1 MGSKQRPP
9 MKKEAI
15 LKCKGFITKTS
26 DEKKGNPK
34 IHKRIKIEGD
44 FTN

>member
-26 DEKKGNPK
+26 DEKKRQPQNAQK
-34 IHKRIKIEGD
+34 DK
-44 FTN
+44 N